1 MPGITFFNHKH
12 EHNEEHEHTKKVQFS
27 THFELVYDLI
37 HLEHFHFGSTTDF
50 SWTKHDNHFM
60 LSIHCAYGF

>member
-37 HLEHFHFGSTTDF
+37 HLEHFHFGPAIDF
-50 SWTKHDNHFM
+50 S
-60 LSIHCAYGF
+60 